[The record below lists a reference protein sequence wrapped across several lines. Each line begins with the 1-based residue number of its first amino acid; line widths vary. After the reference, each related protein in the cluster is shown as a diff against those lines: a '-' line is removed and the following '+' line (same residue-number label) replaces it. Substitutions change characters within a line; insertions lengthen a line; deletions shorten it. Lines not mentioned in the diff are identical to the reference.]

1 MRGHQVLKFKNK
13 NKHVLVL
20 DKQDMQ
26 VHPQAKSMM
35 YLKRR
40 STRNPWERGVQTG
53 PVQGLGED
61 SGWKD

>member
-1 MRGHQVLKFKNK
+1 MEKTSSMQR
-13 NKHVLVL
+13 
-20 DKQDMQ
+20 DKKDITVALGMQRMQ
-26 VHPQAKSMM
+26 VHPQAKSML
-35 YLKRR
+35 YLKRC